1 MRDFA
6 IDWFEDYD
14 SNVFDYDI
22 QDEISENV
30 STLIDTIKKSITA
43 EFEDELIHLR
53 KRVSELQDF
62 AEKKD
67 DYDRKIKRLE
77 LELEEE
83 RKNSVK
89 IAQKMKL
96 SEFIDLIK
104 KPVWICGGSYE
115 YIYDKCDKCDDD
127 RKIHFKSPSGKDL
140 TEPCNCSEQKYIY
153 KPVQGFLFRVEQSD
167 YYSDRDT
174 PIKNTVFHYIED
186 IIKID
191 ADSHR
196 FTYHVVYNGE
206 PFDELLGNVYFTN
219 LEDCERYCKYRQ
231 SLFGKKR

>member
-1 MRDFA
+1 MRDFP

-14 SNVFDYDI
+14 DVFDYDV

-30 STLIDTIKKSITA
+30 STLINTIKKSVTA
-43 EFEDELIHLR
+43 EFDDELMYLR
-53 KRVSELQDF
+53 KRVVELQDF

-115 YIYDKCDKCDDD
+115 YIHDKCDKCDDD
-127 RKIHFKSPSGKDL
+127 RNIHFKSPSGKEL
-140 TEPCNCSEQKYIY
+140 TEPCECAERKFIY
-153 KPVQGFLFRVEQSD
+153 KPVKGFLIQIEQD
-167 YYSDRDT
+167 NYYECRKNA
-174 PIKNTVFHYIED
+174 PIKNTVFHYVED
-186 IIKID
+186 SVKND
-191 ADSHR
+191 VDSYR

-206 PFDELLGNVYFTN
+206 PFDSLLGSTYFTN
-219 LEDCERYCKYRQ
+219 LEDCKRYCAYKQEKY
-231 SLFGKKR
+231 SKG